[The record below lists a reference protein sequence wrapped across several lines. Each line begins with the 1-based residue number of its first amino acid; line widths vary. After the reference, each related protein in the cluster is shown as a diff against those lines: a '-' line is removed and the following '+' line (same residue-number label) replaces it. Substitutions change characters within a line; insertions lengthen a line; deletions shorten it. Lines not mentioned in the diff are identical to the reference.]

1 MPRGE
6 TAWAFITNFVL
17 NHKPL
22 AMTEN
27 LLSQLVIISPASIL
41 TPKFGPTFILANHL
55 QHYTI
60 FCCTLYHVL
69 LWQIDALQALKTF
82 IFSPFRKIVIAWFTS
97 VSPYFEKELDRK
109 MARCDIQMS
118 LDFSMS
124 RTQEV
129 VPFASICHPIMLTFP
144 KRGGSL

>member
-55 QHYTI
+55 QHY
-60 FCCTLYHVL
+60 
-69 LWQIDALQALKTF
+69 ASTF
-82 IFSPFRKIVIAWFTS
+82 IKFKCVKITLSLLGSILQSEFDTATR
-97 VSPYFEKELDRK
+97 YFAPRGD
-109 MARCDIQMS
+109 C
-118 LDFSMS
+118 
-124 RTQEV
+124 
-129 VPFASICHPIMLTFP
+129 FP
-144 KRGGSL
+144 AADCY

>member
-1 MPRGE
+1 MIGCLAKEDIKTMTIRFSDIRGK
-6 TAWAFITNFVL
+6 TAAC
-17 NHKPL
+17 NHFW
-22 AMTEN
+22 
-27 LLSQLVIISPASIL
+27 V
-41 TPKFGPTFILANHL
+41 ANHL

-109 MARCDIQMS
+109 IARCDIQMG

-124 RTQEV
+124 RAQEV
-129 VPFASICHPIMLTFP
+129 PFPRISHPILLTFP
-144 KRGGSL
+144 K